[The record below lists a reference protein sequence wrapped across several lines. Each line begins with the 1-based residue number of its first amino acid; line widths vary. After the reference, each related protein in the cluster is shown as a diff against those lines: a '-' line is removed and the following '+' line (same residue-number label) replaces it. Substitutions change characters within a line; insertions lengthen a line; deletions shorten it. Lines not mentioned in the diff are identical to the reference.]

1 MRRNKSQECHEQWAF
16 RIVPGVWTSRPGLPQ
31 VVKKTLTVVRTSP
44 EKPKRCANIF
54 GPNMFLRSSHFT
66 TFLAGFLALSSCHAQ
81 TDSIATS
88 SDGQWWKGLFRAEEG
103 SDMRHGDK
111 SSSPAT
117 VGGAEVDSLH
127 VLESSF
133 WGSGSPLPSEK
144 PQGVAWTWSLPDT
157 LHVLDSLDKADPSP
171 LQGWRIQIYFGN
183 LQDARAVRAAFRK
196 DHPQVACQLMP
207 IAPNYAVTVGNYR
220 GTWAAQR
227 ALRDGEIGRWNNP
240 LVIQSPI
247 DLPPLD

>member
-66 TFLAGFLALSSCHAQ
+66 AFLAGFLALSSCHAQ

-220 GTWAAQR
+220 DTWAAQR

>member
-1 MRRNKSQECHEQWAF
+1 MT
-16 RIVPGVWTSRPGLPQ
+16 PGDQP
-31 VVKKTLTVVRTSP
+31 TSP
-44 EKPKRCANIF
+44 TGLER
-54 GPNMFLRSSHFT
+54 
-66 TFLAGFLALSSCHAQ
+66 AG
-81 TDSIATS
+81 
-88 SDGQWWKGLFRAEEG
+88 
-103 SDMRHGDK
+103 
-111 SSSPAT
+111 
-117 VGGAEVDSLH
+117 VDSLH
-127 VLESSF
+127 VLEISF
-133 WGSGSPLPSEK
+133 LDSGSPLPSEK
-144 PQGVAWTWSLPDT
+144 PQGAAWTWSLPDT

-220 GTWAAQR
+220 NTWAAQR
-227 ALRDGEIGRWNNP
+227 ALRDGEIGRWKNP

>member
-16 RIVPGVWTSRPGLPQ
+16 RIVPGVWACLPALPQ

-44 EKPKRCANIF
+44 EKPSRCANIF

-66 TFLAGFLALSSCHAQ
+66 AFLAGFLALSSCHAQ
-81 TDSIATS
+81 TDSIAAS
-88 SDGQWWKGLFRAEEG
+88 PDGQWWKGLFRPEG
-103 SDMRHGDK
+103 GTDMTPGDQPT
-111 SSSPAT
+111 SPTGLERA
-117 VGGAEVDSLH
+117 GVDSLH
-127 VLESSF
+127 VLEISF
-133 WGSGSPLPSEK
+133 LDSGSPLPSEK
-144 PQGVAWTWSLPDT
+144 PQDAAWTWSLPDT

-196 DHPQVACQLMP
+196 DHPQVACQLLP

-220 GTWAAQR
+220 DTWAAQR

-240 LVIQSPI
+240 LVIQNPI

>member
-16 RIVPGVWTSRPGLPQ
+16 RIVPGVWTYRPGLPQ

-66 TFLAGFLALSSCHAQ
+66 AFLAGFLALSSCHAQ

-220 GTWAAQR
+220 DTWAAQR

>member
-1 MRRNKSQECHEQWAF
+1 MSHGNK
-16 RIVPGVWTSRPGLPQ
+16 P
-31 VVKKTLTVVRTSP
+31 
-44 EKPKRCANIF
+44 
-54 GPNMFLRSSHFT
+54 
-66 TFLAGFLALSSCHAQ
+66 
-81 TDSIATS
+81 
-88 SDGQWWKGLFRAEEG
+88 
-103 SDMRHGDK
+103 
-111 SSSPAT
+111 SSPA
-117 VGGAEVDSLH
+117 VLGHGEVDSLH
-127 VLESSF
+127 ASEAYFLDSSAS
-133 WGSGSPLPSEK
+133 WRGEK

-157 LHVLDSLDKADPSP
+157 LHVLDSLDKADPVP

-220 GTWAAQR
+220 DTWSARR

>member
-1 MRRNKSQECHEQWAF
+1 M
-16 RIVPGVWTSRPGLPQ
+16 
-31 VVKKTLTVVRTSP
+31 TVVRTSY
-44 EKPKRCANIF
+44 EKSTHCANIF
-54 GPNMFLRSSHFT
+54 GPNMVCRPPLFIAVLVGL
-66 TFLAGFLALSSCHAQ
+66 LAISSCHSQ
-81 TDSIATS
+81 TDSLAAS
-88 SDGQWWKGLFRAEEG
+88 PEGQWWKGLFRPEG
-103 SDMRHGDK
+103 GDDSSHGDK
-111 SSSPAT
+111 PSGPS
-117 VGGAEVDSLH
+117 VLGGGADDSLH
-127 VLESSF
+127 ASGASVLHPNAPWTEER
-133 WGSGSPLPSEK
+133 PT
-144 PQGVAWTWSLPDT
+144 GVAWTWSLPDT
-157 LHVLDSLDKADPSP
+157 LHVLDSLDKADPLP

-220 GTWAAQR
+220 DTWSARR